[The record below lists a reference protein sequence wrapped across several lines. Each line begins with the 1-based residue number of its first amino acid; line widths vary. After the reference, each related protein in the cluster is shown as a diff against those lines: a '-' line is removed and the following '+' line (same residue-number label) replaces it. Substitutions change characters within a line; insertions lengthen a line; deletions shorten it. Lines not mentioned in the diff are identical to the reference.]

1 MSLCWDNTHR
11 EEGYKAGSL
20 STSHI
25 HTHTLTH
32 THILT
37 LLQPHRLHHGHL
49 HFVRLLQ

>member
-25 HTHTLTH
+25 HTH
-32 THILT
+32 ILT

>member
-1 MSLCWDNTHR
+1 MSLCRDNTHT

-25 HTHTLTH
+25 HTHSH

-37 LLQPHRLHHGHL
+37 LLQPHRLHHGFL
-49 HFVRLLQ
+49 CPVCLLQ